1 MVTQLLAYCKSRAPP
16 VHNTVVSKS
25 TGYFPFTLRLSKLN
39 MAAAR
44 KKQKTANEDA
54 LEEVSKE
61 YHPLFADPTADLVFE
76 SNDGILFRVKSWR
89 MKVFR

>member
-1 MVTQLLAYCKSRAPP
+1 
-16 VHNTVVSKS
+16 
-25 TGYFPFTLRLSKLN
+25 